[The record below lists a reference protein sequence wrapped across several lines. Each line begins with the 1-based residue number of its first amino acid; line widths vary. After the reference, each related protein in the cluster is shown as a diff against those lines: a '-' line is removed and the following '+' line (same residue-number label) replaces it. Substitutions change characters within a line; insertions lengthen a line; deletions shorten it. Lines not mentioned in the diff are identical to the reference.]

1 MEEELS
7 TQLKEVNEKLSPM
20 LGEAL
25 NGVDYKTAIIYF
37 AGVLKNLLE
46 ELDDPDFTKIMLQYC
61 FDGDSDVSL

>member
-7 TQLKEVNEKLSPM
+7 TQLKELNEELSPI
-20 LGEAL
+20 LGEVFD
-25 NGVDYKTAIIYF
+25 GVDYKTAIIYF

-46 ELDDPDFTKIMLQYC
+46 ELDDPDFTKIMLYYC

>member
-7 TQLKEVNEKLSPM
+7 TQLKEVNEKLSPI

-25 NGVDYKTAIIYF
+25 DGVDYKTAIIYF

-46 ELDDPDFTKIMLQYC
+46 ECIKKSFRRIR
-61 FDGDSDVSL
+61 